1 MPCEGE
7 FVTIRKG
14 EPWGAPA
21 ARPADLVLAGS
32 DAELAQLVAH
42 DASGAYGLDGGDL
55 HRSLGRPSRREPTQ
69 RLPMDALRVR
79 LDDVEWLAVAHVVA
93 RHSWWRGPLL
103 AVLNCAYIGEWNVAP
118 RAHPNDGRFD
128 VVEVAAGMSFRQRL
142 QARRR
147 LPLGTHVPHPRIAV
161 RTGLSA
167 AWSFDEP
174 RDVFVDGVRRGR
186 ATRLEIAISPDHF
199 SIHM

>member
-1 MPCEGE
+1 M
-7 FVTIRKG
+7 IRKG
-14 EPWGAPA
+14 EPWGAPIS
-21 ARPADLVLAGS
+21 RPADLVVAGN
-32 DAELAQLVAH
+32 DAELGQLVAH
-42 DASGAYGLDGGDL
+42 DASGTYGLRSGDL
-55 HRSLGRPSRREPTQ
+55 HRTLGAPPQRETMQ
-69 RLPMDALRVR
+69 RLPLDALRVR
-79 LDDVEWLAVAHVVA
+79 VDDVEWLAVAHVVA
-93 RHSWWRGPLL
+93 RNGWWRGPIL
-103 AVLNCAYIGEWNVAP
+103 AVLNCAYVGKWNVAP

-161 RTGLSA
+161 RTALSA

-199 SIHM
+199 AIHM